1 MRLGRRAQPAVHL
14 QTAARLA
21 SLRVR
26 LTVLVLVLNLVG
38 LVGMGAVALV
48 IDSQQRDKVV
58 STELQ
63 RTASTAVA
71 LLSYD
76 SGSLRLDNLFA
87 DPAAQGPT
95 AVYVFEARRTDVSLV
110 LPTRPASR

>member
-1 MRLGRRAQPAVHL
+1 VGRQAQPAVHL

-26 LTVLVLVLNLVG
+26 LTVLLLVLNVVG

-48 IDSQQRDKVV
+48 VDSQQRDQVV
-58 STELQ
+58 SAELQ

-87 DPAAQGPT
+87 DTPTAQGAT
-95 AVYVFEARRTDVSLV
+95 AVYVFEAQRSPIRQ
-110 LPTRPASR
+110 ASR